1 LSRARLP
8 RSAGPRK
15 KPGTTGNARL
25 YERQE
30 IHLARLQTLTRLN
43 QFIASS
49 LDMNEVLREIART
62 AATLLEGASAAFALV
77 DEATQTVEIRAWS
90 DESIGRDFPKRTL
103 CFGEGVVGWI
113 AVHRQPVNLPDMSVD
128 DRVFP
133 HDWLSAHGF
142 TSLLGVPV
150 IHDGALLAVLC
161 LNGRRPFVLSAED
174 QDVLDAFVGQAAV
187 AIRNARLF
195 DETAARQRGAE
206 ALVELGRALSETLDP
221 GVVGQRTAESV
232 LALLGGQIA
241 GLYRLEE
248 ATGALVSTA
257 VAGVGPAFG
266 RNVVFAPGTGV
277 VGVALRERAPVV
289 TADLLTDPRVT
300 FTPDLR
306 ARIERAGYRA
316 VLAVPLFIK
325 DRVIGALSVGDAP
338 GRAFRP
344 EDAQLLQ
351 TFAAQAALALENAR
365 LFEESAAR
373 RREAEALAEV
383 GRAITSSLDPQTIL
397 SFIVDRACVL
407 LGTQRS
413 AVGLVDSNQ
422 PETIMFV
429 VATLGMSPAFENL
442 QPRHPRD
449 GTTAATITERRP
461 VWSADLLNDPAFDLS
476 PATRALVEGEGYRA
490 VLSVPLTVGDRVL
503 GALVTYRDT
512 VGPFAARQVELL
524 QALADQAAI
533 AIHNSQLYAE
543 AERRRREAEV
553 LAEVARAITASL
565 DLDTV
570 LQRITAGA
578 KDLVGSDVATLWLRE
593 SGAAAITLRYPV
605 GSRYQPGRAFSIEPG
620 KGLGGRVLLTGR
632 PIRTLDYA
640 ADPAFSKDYVGAVR
654 KDEVIAVLA
663 VPIKS
668 ESRVA
673 GVLFVANR
681 SCRPFTDRDEAIL
694 MRLADE
700 AAIAIKNAQLFA
712 SEREKERRYR
722 SLFENANDPIA
733 TFALDGTV
741 TSANPEAERMMGY
754 SAAEL
759 SGRHFS
765 EFAHPDSVEQVED
778 CARLVLSGA
787 RVPPAFEA
795 VMIRKDGTQVTVE
808 GRGSAIRDDQGR
820 VVGCQVIYRD
830 MTERKRAE
838 EALRQSEAQLRQSQK
853 MEAVGRL
860 AGGVAHDFNNLLTVI
875 TGRTELLLARL
886 PVDDPRRR
894 DLELV
899 KKASARAAA
908 LTHQLLAF
916 SRKQMLQP
924 RVLDLNGVVAGMAQ
938 MLEPLIGENI
948 DLITMLD
955 PGLGRVK
962 ADPGQIEQI
971 IVNLAV
977 NARDAMPQGGRLTI
991 ETANVELD
999 EAFVE
1004 AHPGSSAGAHA
1015 MLCVRDTG
1023 TGMTAEIQ
1031 AHVFE
1036 PFFTTKGVGKGTGLG
1051 LATVYGI
1058 VTQHEGYV
1066 RAESAP
1072 GVGTA
1077 VSIYLR
1083 RVPADTEGAAS
1094 LLSDARMPVASET
1107 VLVVEDESELRALAT
1122 ELLDGA
1128 GYAVL
1133 SAGSP
1138 NEALEV
1144 VRRHRGPIHLLLTDV
1159 VMPEMSGRDL
1169 AGRLQ
1174 PVHPEMR
1181 VLYMSGYTDDA
1192 IVHHGV
1198 LDPGTALLQKPF
1210 TTDGLTRMVREVL
1223 TR

>member
-1 LSRARLP
+1 
-8 RSAGPRK
+8 
-15 KPGTTGNARL
+15 
-25 YERQE
+25 
-30 IHLARLQTLTRLN
+30 
-43 QFIASS
+43 
-49 LDMNEVLREIART
+49 
-62 AATLLEGASAAFALV
+62 
-77 DEATQTVEIRAWS
+77 
-90 DESIGRDFPKRTL
+90 
-103 CFGEGVVGWI
+103 
-113 AVHRQPVNLPDMSVD
+113 
-128 DRVFP
+128 
-133 HDWLSAHGF
+133 
-142 TSLLGVPV
+142 
-150 IHDGALLAVLC
+150 
-161 LNGRRPFVLSAED
+161 
-174 QDVLDAFVGQAAV
+174 
-187 AIRNARLF
+187 
-195 DETAARQRGAE
+195 
-206 ALVELGRALSETLDP
+206 
-221 GVVGQRTAESV
+221 
-232 LALLGGQIA
+232 
-241 GLYRLEE
+241 
-248 ATGALVSTA
+248 
-257 VAGVGPAFG
+257 
-266 RNVVFAPGTGV
+266 VFAPGTGV

-553 LAEVARAITASL
+553 LAEVARATTASL

-578 KDLVGSDVATLWLRE
+578 KDLVGSDVATLGLRE
-593 SGAAAITLRYPV
+593 SDAPAITLRYPV

-1210 TTDGLTRMVREVL
+1210 TPDGLTRMVREVL